1 MRSITVR
8 EWINKFINGEFET
21 KDFDTQTKAGW
32 NDWFCPERELSDRL
46 KKMGNIIKKIKNDYI
61 FDNFFLVFYNICSID
76 YPLFDQAMFT
86 PFRRIVDKNFEIG
99 LSFDCPY
106 NGYKYEVCTARNNFH
121 TEFYCNTDEEL
132 FEYLKQLTDD
142 YKKEEMNTDCQ
153 HQK

>member
-8 EWINKFINGEFET
+8 EWINEFINGEFEAG
-21 KDFDTQTKAGW
+21 DFETQTKAGW
-32 NDWFCPERELSDRL
+32 NDWFCQRRELASRL
-46 KKMGNIIKKIKNDYI
+46 RRMGNLIKNVENDYI
-61 FDNFFLVFYNICSID
+61 LDNFFLVFYN
-76 YPLFDQAMFT
+76 YPLYDQAMFT

-99 LSFDCPY
+99 LSFDCPH

-132 FEYLKQLTDD
+132 FDYLKRLTED
-142 YKKEEMNTDCQ
+142 YKKEEMDMDCQ

>member
-1 MRSITVR
+1 
-8 EWINKFINGEFET
+8 
-21 KDFDTQTKAGW
+21 
-32 NDWFCPERELSDRL
+32 
-46 KKMGNIIKKIKNDYI
+46 MGNIIKKIKNDYI
-61 FDNFFLVFYNICSID
+61 LDNFFLVFYNICSID

-86 PFRRIVDKNFEIG
+86 PFRRIADKSFEIG
-99 LSFDCPY
+99 LSFDCPH

-132 FEYLKQLTDD
+132 FDYLKQLTDD